1 MAGIR
6 MAEPT
11 GYRDGNVA
19 RGGGSGE
26 LRQSNLTAILRYLR
40 DHGPSSRHDTA
51 RGCGLGVSTMTD
63 LVGDLRSRRLVV
75 ELDPIRRPGAGRPT
89 RPIALDGDP
98 WCVVGVHVEVDR
110 VHVRGATVGGTE
122 LWQETQPAVFA
133 DNHDGAT
140 VLADVIGSQLSRI
153 PEGRRL
159 VALEIAVPGYV
170 GPDGMSVTSRALGWD
185 CAGVGKA
192 VRAVLGEAGLIDV
205 SVGISSDFHLAG
217 LYAARVLLSD
227 PSATVA
233 AYFGGLS
240 EVGSALV
247 VNGEI
252 FRGAGGGAGDLA
264 HLHVQA
270 DGPECWCGRRGCLN
284 SVLRV
289 QELLARA
296 GLRDADEAAELV
308 VTDPEQAVSL
318 LVEGARSGD
327 PAVRHALEHAG
338 SSLGRAVDDV
348 LGSVNPHAVILGGY
362 LGHLAPFLMP
372 SLDRQ
377 LRARVHEGPYADTQ
391 ILVTNEDPP
400 VAAGAVLAARD
411 ACLYDPLTLT
421 TPLR

>member
-1 MAGIR
+1 

-11 GYRDGNVA
+11 GLRDGNVG

-63 LVGDLRSRRLVV
+63 LVGDLRSRRLVA

-89 RPIALDGDP
+89 RPIALDGEP
-98 WCVVGVHVEVDR
+98 WCVLGVHVEVDR
-110 VHVRGATVGGTE
+110 VHVQGATVGGTD
-122 LWQETQPAVFA
+122 LWQETLPAVFA
-133 DNHDGAT
+133 DDHDGAT
-140 VLADVIGSQLSRI
+140 VLADVIGGQLRRI
-153 PEGRRL
+153 PDGHQL
-159 VALEIAVPGYV
+159 VAVEIAVPGHV
-170 GPDGMSVTSRALGWD
+170 TPDGTTVTSRALGWD
-185 CAGVGKA
+185 GAQVSKA
-192 VRAVLGEAGLIDV
+192 VRAVLGDAGLTEV
-205 SVGISSDFHLAG
+205 SIGISSDFHLAG
-217 LYAARVLLSD
+217 LYAARVLLSE
-227 PSATVA
+227 PSSTVA
-233 AYFGGLS
+233 AYFGGVS

-270 DGPECWCGRRGCLN
+270 EGPECWCGRHGCLN
-284 SVLRV
+284 SVVRV
-289 QELLARA
+289 QELLVRA

-308 VTDPEQAVSL
+308 VTDPEQAVGL
-318 LVEGARSGD
+318 LVEGAQSGD
-327 PAVRHALEHAG
+327 AGVRHALDQAG

-377 LRARVHEGPYADTQ
+377 LRARVDEGPYADTQ
-391 ILVTNEDPP
+391 ILVTVEDPP
-400 VAAGAVLAARD
+400 VTAGAVLAARD
-411 ACLYDPLTLT
+411 ACLYDPLGLT
-421 TPLR
+421 TPLH

>member
-1 MAGIR
+1 
-6 MAEPT
+6 MAEPS
-11 GYRDGNVA
+11 GLRDGSIA

-63 LVGDLRSRRLVV
+63 LVGDLRSRRLVA

-89 RPIALDGDP
+89 RPIALDGEP
-98 WCVVGVHVEVDR
+98 WCVMGVHVEVDR
-110 VHVRGATVGGTE
+110 VHVQGSTVGGTD
-122 LWQETQPAVFA
+122 LWQETVTGVFA
-133 DNHDGAT
+133 EDHDGASG
-140 VLADVIGSQLSRI
+140 LAAAIAAQLTRV
-153 PEGRRL
+153 PEGHQL
-159 VALEIAVPGYV
+159 VSVEIAVPGFV
-170 GPDGMSVTSRALGWD
+170 GPDGATVTSRALGWHNV
-185 CAGVGKA
+185 GVGKA
-192 VRAVLGEAGLIDV
+192 VRAALGDAGLTDV

-227 PSATVA
+227 PSSTVA
-233 AYFGGLS
+233 AYFGGLT

-270 DGPECWCGRRGCLN
+270 DGPECWCGRHGCLN

-289 QELLARA
+289 QELLVRA
-296 GLRDADEAAELV
+296 GLRDAEEAAELV
-308 VTDPEQAVSL
+308 LTDPEQAVSL
-318 LVEGARSGD
+318 LVEGARNGD
-327 PAVRHALEHAG
+327 AAVVEALDKAG
-338 SSLGRAVDDV
+338 AWLGRAVDDV

-372 SLDRQ
+372 ALDRQ
-377 LRARVHEGPYADTQ
+377 LRARVHVGPYADTQ
-391 ILVTNEDPP
+391 ILVTDEDPP
-400 VAAGAVLAARD
+400 VCLGAVLAARD
-411 ACLYDPLTLT
+411 ACLYDPLGLT
-421 TPLR
+421 TQLR

>member
-1 MAGIR
+1 
-6 MAEPT
+6 MAEPI
-11 GYRDGNVA
+11 GLRDGNVS

-89 RPIALDGDP
+89 RPIALDGEP
-98 WCVVGVHVEVDR
+98 WCVMGVHVEVDR
-110 VHVRGATVGGTE
+110 VHVQGSTVGGTD
-122 LWQETQPAVFA
+122 LWQETTPAVFA

-140 VLADVIGSQLSRI
+140 VLADVIGAQLARI
-153 PEGRRL
+153 PEGHQL

-170 GPDGMSVTSRALGWD
+170 GPDGMAVTSRALGWD
-185 CAGVGKA
+185 GAGVGKA
-192 VRAVLGEAGLIDV
+192 VRAVLAEAGLTDV

-217 LYAARVLLSD
+217 LYAARVLLND
-227 PSATVA
+227 PSSTVA

-270 DGPECWCGRRGCLN
+270 DGPQCWCGRYGCLN
-284 SVLRV
+284 SVIRV
-289 QELLARA
+289 QELLVRA

-308 VTDPEQAVSL
+308 LTDPEQAVSL
-318 LVEGARSGD
+318 LVEGAR
-327 PAVRHALEHAG
+327 ANQAEVCHALDQAG

-372 SLDRQ
+372 ALDRQ

-391 ILVTNEDPP
+391 ILVTDDDPP
-400 VAAGAVLAARD
+400 VTAGAVLAARD
-411 ACLYDPLTLT
+411 ACLYDPLALT

>member
-11 GYRDGNVA
+11 GLRDGNVS

-63 LVGDLRSRRLVV
+63 LVGDLRSRRLVA

-89 RPIALDGDP
+89 RPIALDGEP
-98 WCVVGVHVEVDR
+98 WCVMGVHVEVDR
-110 VHVRGATVGGTE
+110 VHVQGSTVGGTE
-122 LWQETQPAVFA
+122 LWQETLPAVFA
-133 DNHDGAT
+133 DDHDGAI
-140 VLADVIGSQLSRI
+140 VLAGAIAGQLARI
-153 PEGRRL
+153 PEGHQL
-159 VALEIAVPGYV
+159 VAVEIAVPGYV
-170 GPDGMSVTSRALGWD
+170 GTDGLTVTSRALGWD
-185 CAGVGKA
+185 GAGVGKA
-192 VRAVLGEAGLIDV
+192 VRAALGEAGLTDV
-205 SVGISSDFHLAG
+205 AVGISSDFHLAG
-217 LYAARVLLSD
+217 LYAARVLLSE
-227 PSATVA
+227 PSTTVA

-270 DGPECWCGRRGCLN
+270 DGPECWCGRHGCLN

-289 QELLARA
+289 QELLVRA
-296 GLRDADEAAELV
+296 GLRDAEEAAELV
-308 VTDPEQAVSL
+308 VTDPEQAVGL
-318 LVEGARSGD
+318 LVEGARNGD
-327 PAVRHALEHAG
+327 TEVLHALEKAG

-362 LGHLAPFLMP
+362 LGHLSPFLMP
-372 SLDRQ
+372 ALDRQ

-391 ILVTNEDPP
+391 IMVTNEDPP
-400 VAAGAVLAARD
+400 VTAGAVLAARD
-411 ACLYDPLTLT
+411 ACLYDPLALT

>member
-1 MAGIR
+1 

-63 LVGDLRSRRLVV
+63 LVGDLRARRLVV
-75 ELDPIRRPGAGRPT
+75 ELEPVRRPGAGRPT
-89 RPIALDGDP
+89 RPIALDGEP
-98 WCVVGVHVEVDR
+98 WCVLGVHVEVDR
-110 VHVRGATVGGTE
+110 VHVQAATVGGTD
-122 LWQETQPAVFA
+122 LWQETIPAAFA
-133 DNHDGAT
+133 DDHDGAT
-140 VLADVIGSQLSRI
+140 VLADAIGTQLSRI
-153 PEGRRL
+153 PEGHQL

-170 GPDGMSVTSRALGWD
+170 GLDGTSVTSRALGWD
-185 CAGVGKA
+185 GAGVGKA
-192 VRAVLGEAGLIDV
+192 VRAMLGEAGLPEV

-217 LYAARVLLSD
+217 LYAARALLPD
-227 PSATVA
+227 PSTTVA

-264 HLHVQA
+264 HLHLQA
-270 DGPECWCGRRGCLN
+270 DGPECWCGRHGCLN
-284 SVLRV
+284 SVVRV
-289 QELLARA
+289 QELLVRA
-296 GLRDADEAAELV
+296 GLRNAEEAAELV
-308 VTDPEQAVSL
+308 LTDPEQAVGL
-318 LVEGARSGD
+318 LVEGARNGD
-327 PAVRHALEHAG
+327 QGVRDALEQAG

-372 SLDRQ
+372 ALDGQ
-377 LRARVHEGPYADTQ
+377 LHARVHEGPYADTR
-391 ILVTNEDPP
+391 ILVTSEDPP
-400 VAAGAVLAARD
+400 VTAGAVLAARD
-411 ACLYDPLTLT
+411 ACLYDPLALT

>member
-1 MAGIR
+1 MAAIR
-6 MAEPT
+6 MAEAA
-11 GYRDGNVA
+11 GLRDGFVA

-63 LVGDLRSRRLVV
+63 LVGDLRARRLVV

-89 RPIALDGDP
+89 RPIALDGEP
-98 WCVVGVHVEVDR
+98 WCVMGVHVEVDR
-110 VHVRGATVGGTE
+110 VHVQGSTVGGTD
-122 LWQETQPAVFA
+122 LWSETLPAVFA
-133 DNHDGAT
+133 DDHDGAS
-140 VLADVIGSQLSRI
+140 VLADLIGGQLARV

-170 GPDGMSVTSRALGWD
+170 GPDGMAVTSRALGWD
-185 CAGVGKA
+185 NAGVGKA
-192 VRAVLGEAGLIDV
+192 VRAVLAEAGLTEV

-217 LYAARVLLSD
+217 LFAARALLSD
-227 PSATVA
+227 PSSTVA
-233 AYFGGLS
+233 AYFGGVS

-264 HLHVQA
+264 HLHAQA
-270 DGPECWCGRRGCLN
+270 DGPECWCGRHGCLN
-284 SVLRV
+284 SVVRV
-289 QELLARA
+289 QELLVRA
-296 GLRDADEAAELV
+296 GLRDAEQAAELV
-308 VTDPEQAVSL
+308 VTNPEQAVSL
-318 LVEGARSGD
+318 LVEGARAD
-327 PAVRHALEHAG
+327 EPTVRHALEQAG

-391 ILVTNEDPP
+391 ILVTEQDPP
-400 VAAGAVLAARD
+400 VTAGAVLAARD
-411 ACLYDPLTLT
+411 ACLYDPLALT

>member
-1 MAGIR
+1 

-11 GYRDGNVA
+11 GLRDGNVS

-63 LVGDLRSRRLVV
+63 LVGDLRSRRLVA

-89 RPIALDGDP
+89 RPIALDGEP
-98 WCVVGVHVEVDR
+98 WCVMGVHVEVDR
-110 VHVRGATVGGTE
+110 VHVQGSTVGGTE
-122 LWQETQPAVFA
+122 LWQDTLSAVFA
-133 DNHDGAT
+133 DDHDGAL
-140 VLADVIGSQLSRI
+140 VLADAIASQLSRV
-153 PEGRRL
+153 PEGHQL
-159 VALEIAVPGYV
+159 VAVEIAVPGYV
-170 GPDGMSVTSRALGWD
+170 GLDGTSVTSRALGWD
-185 CAGVGKA
+185 GAGVGKA
-192 VRAVLGEAGLIDV
+192 VRAALGETGLTDV

-227 PSATVA
+227 PATTVA

-270 DGPECWCGRRGCLN
+270 DGPECWCGRLGCLN

-296 GLRDADEAAELV
+296 GLRDAEQAAELV

-318 LVEGARSGD
+318 LVEGARDGD
-327 PAVRHALEHAG
+327 AGVLAALEQAG

-362 LGHLAPFLMP
+362 LGRLAPFLMP
-372 SLDRQ
+372 ALDRQ

-391 ILVTNEDPP
+391 ILVTDQDPP
-400 VAAGAVLAARD
+400 VTAGAVLAARD
-411 ACLYDPLTLT
+411 ACLYDPLALT

>member
-1 MAGIR
+1 
-6 MAEPT
+6 MAEAT
-11 GYRDGNVA
+11 GLRDGYVA

-89 RPIALDGDP
+89 RPIALDGEP
-98 WCVVGVHVEVDR
+98 WCVMGVHVEVDR
-110 VHVRGATVGGTE
+110 VHVQGATVGGTD
-122 LWQETQPAVFA
+122 LWQETLPAVFA
-133 DNHDGAT
+133 NDHDGAA
-140 VLADVIGSQLSRI
+140 VLAGVIGRQLAQI
-153 PEGRRL
+153 PAGHQL

-170 GPDGMSVTSRALGWD
+170 GHDGMTVTSRALGWD
-185 CAGVGKA
+185 GAGVGKA
-192 VRAVLGEAGLIDV
+192 VRAVLIEAGLTDV
-205 SVGISSDFHLAG
+205 SIGISSDFHLAG

-227 PSATVA
+227 ASSTVA

-284 SVLRV
+284 SVVRV
-289 QELLARA
+289 QELLVRA
-296 GLRDADEAAELV
+296 GLRDADQAAELAA
-308 VTDPEQAVSL
+308 TNPEQGVRL
-318 LVEGARSGD
+318 LVDGARSGE
-327 PAVRHALEHAG
+327 AGVLHALEQAG

-391 ILVTNEDPP
+391 ILVSDEDPP
-400 VAAGAVLAARD
+400 VTAGAVLAARD
-411 ACLYDPLTLT
+411 ACLYDPLALT

>member
-11 GYRDGNVA
+11 GLRDGNVS

-89 RPIALDGDP
+89 RPIALDGEP
-98 WCVVGVHVEVDR
+98 WCVLGVHVEVDR
-110 VHVRGATVGGTE
+110 VHVQGATVGGTD
-122 LWQETQPAVFA
+122 LWQETLPAVFA

-140 VLADVIGSQLSRI
+140 VLADVISGQLARI
-153 PEGRRL
+153 PEDHQL
-159 VALEIAVPGYV
+159 VAIEIAVPGYV
-170 GPDGMSVTSRALGWD
+170 TPDGLSVTSRALGWD
-185 CAGVGKA
+185 GAGVGKA
-192 VRAVLGEAGLIDV
+192 VRAMLAEAHLTDV

-217 LYAARVLLSD
+217 LYAARALLSD
-227 PSATVA
+227 PSSTVA

-270 DGPECWCGRRGCLN
+270 DGPECWCGRHGCLN
-284 SVLRV
+284 SVVRV
-289 QELLARA
+289 QELLVRA
-296 GLRDADEAAELV
+296 GLRDAEEAAELV
-308 VTDPEQAVSL
+308 LTDPEQAVRL
-318 LVEGARSGD
+318 LVDGANASDAG
-327 PAVRHALEHAG
+327 VQHALEQAG

-377 LRARVHEGPYADTQ
+377 LRARVDEGPYADTQ
-391 ILVTNEDPP
+391 ILVTDEDPP

-411 ACLYDPLTLT
+411 ACLYDPLGLT

>member
-1 MAGIR
+1 

-11 GYRDGNVA
+11 GLRDGNVS

-89 RPIALDGDP
+89 RPIALDGEP
-98 WCVVGVHVEVDR
+98 WCVMGVHVEVDR
-110 VHVRGATVGGTE
+110 VHVQGSTVGGTD
-122 LWQETQPAVFA
+122 LWQETVPAVFA
-133 DNHDGAT
+133 DDHDGAS
-140 VLADVIGSQLSRI
+140 VLAEIIGGQLTRV
-153 PEGRRL
+153 PEGYQL

-170 GPDGMSVTSRALGWD
+170 APDGMAVTSRALGWD
-185 CAGVGKA
+185 GVGVGKA
-192 VRAVLGEAGLIDV
+192 VRAALGEAGLSDV

-217 LYAARVLLSD
+217 LYAARALLSD
-227 PSATVA
+227 PSTTVA
-233 AYFGGLS
+233 AYFGGVS
-240 EVGSALV
+240 EIGTALV

-270 DGPECWCGRRGCLN
+270 DGPECWCGRHGCLN
-284 SVLRV
+284 SVVRV
-289 QELLARA
+289 QELLVRA
-296 GLRDADEAAELV
+296 GLRGDDEGAELV
-308 VTDPEQAVSL
+308 LTDPERAVGL
-318 LVEGARSGD
+318 LVDGAKSGD
-327 PAVRHALEHAG
+327 EGVRNALEQAG
-338 SSLGRAVDDV
+338 ASLGRAVDDV

-362 LGHLAPFLMP
+362 LGRLAPFLMP
-372 SLDRQ
+372 SLDKQ

-391 ILVTNEDPP
+391 ILVTDDSPP
-400 VAAGAVLAARD
+400 VTAGAVLAARD
-411 ACLYDPLTLT
+411 ACLYDPLALT
-421 TPLR
+421 TPLS

>member
-1 MAGIR
+1 MV
-6 MAEPT
+6 EPV
-11 GYRDGNVA
+11 GLRDGNVS

-89 RPIALDGDP
+89 RPIALDGEP
-98 WCVVGVHVEVDR
+98 WCVMGVHVELDR
-110 VHVRGATVGGTE
+110 VHVQAATVGGTD
-122 LWQETQPAVFA
+122 LWHETVPAVFA
-133 DNHDGAT
+133 DDHDGAA
-140 VLADVIGSQLSRI
+140 VLAEAIAREAARV
-153 PEGRRL
+153 PEGHRL
-159 VALEIAVPGYV
+159 VAVEIAVPGFV
-170 GPDGMSVTSRALGWD
+170 APDGVTVTSRALGWD
-185 CAGVGKA
+185 GAGVGKA
-192 VRAVLGEAGLIDV
+192 VRAALGELGLV
-205 SVGISSDFHLAG
+205 AVNVGISSDFHLAG
-217 LYAARVLLSD
+217 LHSARALLND
-227 PSATVA
+227 PSSTVA
-233 AYFGGLS
+233 AYFGGVS

-270 DGPECWCGRRGCLN
+270 DGPACWCGRHGCLN
-284 SVLRV
+284 SVVRV
-289 QELLARA
+289 QELLVTA
-296 GLRDADEAAELV
+296 GLRDEEEAAELV
-308 VTDPEQAVSL
+308 VTDPARALRL
-318 LVEGARSGD
+318 LVEGATGGD
-327 PAVRHALEHAG
+327 AKVQHALERAG
-338 SSLGRAVDDV
+338 SALGRAVDDV

-362 LGHLAPFLMP
+362 LGQLAPFLMP

-391 ILVTNEDPP
+391 ILVAEEGAPP
-400 VAAGAVLAARD
+400 VTEGAVLAARD
-411 ACLYDPLTLT
+411 ACLYDPLGLT

>member
-6 MAEPT
+6 MAELT
-11 GYRDGNVA
+11 GIRDGNA
-19 RGGGSGE
+19 SRGGGSGE

-89 RPIALDGDP
+89 RPIALDGEP
-98 WCVVGVHVEVDR
+98 WCVMGVQVEVDR
-110 VHVRGATVGGTE
+110 VHVQGTSVGGTD
-122 LWQETQPAVFA
+122 LWQETLPAVFA
-133 DNHDGAT
+133 DDHDGAT
-140 VLADVIGSQLSRI
+140 VLADVIAAQLTKI
-153 PEGRRL
+153 PAGQQL
-159 VALEIAVPGYV
+159 VAVEIAVPGYV
-170 GPDGMSVTSRALGWD
+170 GIDGTTVTSRALGWD
-185 CAGVGKA
+185 GAGVGKA
-192 VRAVLGEAGLIDV
+192 VRAALGEAGLTDV
-205 SVGISSDFHLAG
+205 SIGISSDFHLAG

-227 PSATVA
+227 PSSTVA
-233 AYFGGLS
+233 AYFGGTS

-270 DGPECWCGRRGCLN
+270 DGTECWCGRHGCLN
-284 SVLRV
+284 SVIRV
-289 QELLARA
+289 QELLVRA
-296 GLRDADEAAELV
+296 GLRDADQAAELV

-318 LVEGARSGD
+318 LVEGARAGD
-327 PAVRHALEHAG
+327 ADVQHALEQAG
-338 SSLGRAVDDV
+338 SALGRAVDDV

-391 ILVTNEDPP
+391 ILVTDEDPP
-400 VAAGAVLAARD
+400 VTAGAVLAARD
-411 ACLYDPLTLT
+411 ACLYDPLALT
-421 TPLR
+421 TPLG

>member
-1 MAGIR
+1 

-11 GYRDGNVA
+11 GLRDGNVS
-19 RGGGSGE
+19 RGGGSQE

-40 DHGPSSRHDTA
+40 DYGPSSRHDTA

-63 LVGDLRSRRLVV
+63 LVGDLRARRLVV

-89 RPIALDGDP
+89 RPIALDGEP
-98 WCVVGVHVEVDR
+98 WCVMGVHVEVDR
-110 VHVRGATVGGTE
+110 VHVQGSTVGGTD
-122 LWQETQPAVFA
+122 LWQETLPAVFA
-133 DNHDGAT
+133 DDHDGAT
-140 VLADVIGSQLSRI
+140 VLADKIGEQLARI
-153 PEGRRL
+153 PAGHQL

-170 GPDGMSVTSRALGWD
+170 GPDGMAVTSRALGWD
-185 CAGVGKA
+185 GAGVGKA
-192 VRAVLGEAGLIDV
+192 VRAVLAEAGLTDV

-217 LYAARVLLSD
+217 LYAARVLLSE
-227 PSATVA
+227 PSSTVA
-233 AYFGGLS
+233 AYFGGMS

-270 DGPECWCGRRGCLN
+270 DGPSCWCGRHGCLN
-284 SVLRV
+284 SVVRV

-318 LVEGARSGD
+318 LVEGARSGET
-327 PAVRHALEHAG
+327 VVLHALEQAG
-338 SSLGRAVDDV
+338 SALGQAVDDV

-372 SLDRQ
+372 ALDRQ

-391 ILVTNEDPP
+391 ILVTDQDPP
-400 VAAGAVLAARD
+400 VTAGAVLAARD
-411 ACLYDPLTLT
+411 ACLYDPLAFT
-421 TPLR
+421 TPMR

>member
-6 MAEPT
+6 MAEQS
-11 GYRDGNVA
+11 GLRDSSGS

-63 LVGDLRSRRLVV
+63 LVGDLRSRGLVV

-89 RPIALDGDP
+89 RPIALDGEP
-98 WCVVGVHVEVDR
+98 WCVMGVHVEVDR
-110 VHVRGATVGGTE
+110 VHVQGATVGGTP
-122 LWQETQPAVFA
+122 LWQETLPAVFA
-133 DNHDGAT
+133 DDHDGAL
-140 VLADVIGSQLSRI
+140 VLADAIASQLARI
-153 PEGRRL
+153 PEGRQL

-170 GPDGMSVTSRALGWD
+170 APDGMAVTSRALGWD
-185 CAGVGKA
+185 GAGVGKA
-192 VRAVLGEAGLIDV
+192 VRAVLGDAGLSDV

-217 LYAARVLLSD
+217 LYAARVLLND
-227 PSATVA
+227 PSSTVA
-233 AYFGGLS
+233 AYFGGVS

-284 SVLRV
+284 SVIRV
-289 QELLARA
+289 TELLVRA

-308 VTDPEQAVSL
+308 LTDPEQAVGL
-318 LVEGARSGD
+318 LVEGAKAADAGTL
-327 PAVRHALEHAG
+327 HALEQAG
-338 SSLGRAVDDV
+338 CSLGRAVDDV

-372 SLDRQ
+372 SMDGQ

-391 ILVTNEDPP
+391 ILVTDEDPP
-400 VAAGAVLAARD
+400 VTAGAVLAARD
-411 ACLYDPLTLT
+411 ACLYDPLSLT
-421 TPLR
+421 TPLH

>member
-1 MAGIR
+1 

-11 GYRDGNVA
+11 GLRDGNVS

-89 RPIALDGDP
+89 RPIALDGEP
-98 WCVVGVHVEVDR
+98 WCVLGVHVEVDR
-110 VHVRGATVGGTE
+110 VRVQGSTVGGTE
-122 LWQETQPAVFA
+122 LWQETLPAVFA
-133 DNHDGAT
+133 DDHDGAA
-140 VLADVIGSQLSRI
+140 VLADIIGGQLARI
-153 PEGRRL
+153 GEDRQL
-159 VALEIAVPGYV
+159 VAIEIAVPGYV
-170 GPDGMSVTSRALGWD
+170 APDGMTVTSRALGWD
-185 CAGVGKA
+185 GAGVGKA
-192 VRAVLGEAGLIDV
+192 VRAVLCEAGLTNV

-227 PSATVA
+227 PSSTVA
-233 AYFGGLS
+233 AYFGGSS

-270 DGPECWCGRRGCLN
+270 DGPECWCGRHGCLN
-284 SVLRV
+284 SVVRV
-289 QELLARA
+289 QELLVRA

-318 LVEGARSGD
+318 LVEGARTGDSG
-327 PAVRHALEHAG
+327 VRHALEQAG

-372 SLDRQ
+372 SMDRQ

-400 VAAGAVLAARD
+400 VTAGAVLAARD
-411 ACLYDPLTLT
+411 ACLYDPLGLT

>member
-1 MAGIR
+1 
-6 MAEPT
+6 MAEPS
-11 GYRDGNVA
+11 GLRDGSVA

-89 RPIALDGDP
+89 RPIALDGEP
-98 WCVVGVHVEVDR
+98 WCVLGVHVEVDR
-110 VHVRGATVGGTE
+110 VHVQGSTVGGTE
-122 LWQETQPAVFA
+122 LWQETLPAVFA
-133 DNHDGAT
+133 DDHDGAS
-140 VLADVIGSQLSRI
+140 VLADVIGGQLSRI
-153 PEGRRL
+153 PEGHQL

-170 GPDGMSVTSRALGWD
+170 TPDGASVTSRALGWD
-185 CAGVGKA
+185 GAGVSKA
-192 VRAVLGEAGLIDV
+192 VRAVLGEAGLPDV
-205 SVGISSDFHLAG
+205 NVGISSDFHLAG
-217 LYAARVLLSD
+217 LYAARVLLND
-227 PSATVA
+227 PSSTVA
-233 AYFGGLS
+233 AYFGGVS

-270 DGPECWCGRRGCLN
+270 DGPECWCGRCGCLN
-284 SVLRV
+284 SVIRV
-289 QELLARA
+289 QELLVQA
-296 GLRDADEAAELV
+296 GLRDAEQAAELV

-318 LVEGARSGD
+318 LVEGAQNGHD
-327 PAVRHALEHAG
+327 GVRHALEQAG
-338 SSLGRAVDDV
+338 SALGRAVDDV

-372 SLDRQ
+372 TLDRQ

-391 ILVTNEDPP
+391 ILVTVEDPP
-400 VAAGAVLAARD
+400 VTAGAVLAARD
-411 ACLYDPLTLT
+411 ACLYDPLGLT
-421 TPLR
+421 TPLL